1 MNAAPPP
8 QPAPRPESGR
18 SPAPIL
24 ALEGLT
30 RRFGGL
36 TAVDRC
42 SFSIEAGRITGMIGP
57 NGAGKTTIFSMVAG
71 ALAPSAGRILF
82 DGEDITG
89 LPTHRL
95 FHRGI
100 VRTFQIP
107 HEFGRLTVLENL
119 MAVPA
124 AQPGE
129 RLWPVWLSPGAVA
142 RREREVRERAEDALR
157 FLTLWELRDEL
168 AMNLSGG
175 QKKLL
180 ELGRAMM
187 TSPRLVLLDEPGAGV
202 NPTLLVRLR
211 EMILELNRE
220 RGYTFVVI
228 EHDMDFIAS
237 LCERV
242 IVLSQGAVLTDG
254 PMERVRRDP
263 RVLDAYLGGDE
274 EGEGAGAEP
283 RPAEEGGEGQG
294 AGGAGVNEG
303 GSGLESAAAAEE
315 GSGESPGLDTGS
327 DPVDEGEEGQ
337 VAGGTSA
344 DGARGRP

>member
-1 MNAAPPP
+1 
-8 QPAPRPESGR
+8 
-18 SPAPIL
+18 
-24 ALEGLT
+24 
-30 RRFGGL
+30 
-36 TAVDRC
+36 
-42 SFSIEAGRITGMIGP
+42 
-57 NGAGKTTIFSMVAG
+57 MVAG
-71 ALAPSAGRILF
+71 ALTPSAGRILF

-107 HEFGRLTVLENL
+107 HEFGGLTVLENL

-129 RLWPVWLSPGAVA
+129 RLWPVWLAPGAVA
-142 RREREVRERAEDALR
+142 RREREVRERGGGRAPLPHSVGSAR
-157 FLTLWELRDEL
+157 RARDE
-168 AMNLSGG
+168 LSGG

-254 PMERVRRDP
+254 PMEQVRRDP

-274 EGEGAGAEP
+274 DEGRAGPEPRGGRGKRARHRRGGSGWGRRRSVSDACAGTPQEGAGTPVLALERVTGGYGGAEIIHEVSVTVGP
-283 RPAEEGGEGQG
+283 GEIVVLVGPNG
-294 AGGAGVNEG
+294 AGKSTVMNAVLGR
-303 GSGLESAAAAEE
+303 LE
-315 GSGESPGLDTGS
+315 L
-327 DPVDEGEEGQ
+327 
-337 VAGGTSA
+337 AGGRVSLRGRDITGTAPDRVVRQGVCYVPQTATCSPTSA
-344 DGARGRP
+344 

>member
-1 MNAAPPP
+1 MTTASPPP
-8 QPAPRPESGR
+8 SGHSSAPL
-18 SPAPIL
+18 L
-24 ALEGLT
+24 ALESLT

-42 SFSIEAGRITGMIGP
+42 SFTIEAGRITGVIGP
-57 NGAGKTTIFSMVAG
+57 NGAGKTTIFNMVAG
-71 ALAPSAGRILF
+71 ALVPSDGRILF

-89 LPTHRL
+89 VPTHRL

-124 AQPGE
+124 SQPGE
-129 RLWPVWLSPGAVA
+129 RLWPVWLTPGVVA
-142 RREREVRERAEDALR
+142 RREREVREMAEDALS
-157 FLTLWELRDEL
+157 FLTLWNLRDEL

-180 ELGRAMM
+180 EIGRAMM
-187 TSPRLVLLDEPGAGV
+187 TAPRLVLLDEPGAGV
-202 NPTLLVRLR
+202 NPTLLVHLR
-211 EMILELNRE
+211 EMILTLNRE

-242 IVLSQGAVLTDG
+242 IVLSQGTVLTDG
-254 PMERVRRDP
+254 PMEQVRRDS
-263 RVLDAYLGGDE
+263 RVLDAYLGGD
-274 EGEGAGAEP
+274 GD
-283 RPAEEGGEGQG
+283 EGGTGPTRHED
-294 AGGAGVNEG
+294 
-303 GSGLESAAAAEE
+303 
-315 GSGESPGLDTGS
+315 SP
-327 DPVDEGEEGQ
+327 
-337 VAGGTSA
+337 
-344 DGARGRP
+344 

>member
-1 MNAAPPP
+1 M
-8 QPAPRPESGR
+8 
-18 SPAPIL
+18 
-24 ALEGLT
+24 
-30 RRFGGL
+30 
-36 TAVDRC
+36 DRC
-42 SFSIEAGRITGMIGP
+42 SFTIEAGRITGMIGP

-71 ALAPSAGRILF
+71 ALTPSAGRILF

-107 HEFGRLTVLENL
+107 HEFGGLTVLENL

-129 RLWPVWLSPGAVA
+129 RLWPVWLAPGAVA

-157 FLTLWELRDEL
+157 FLTLWDLRDEL
-168 AMNLSGG
+168 AMTLSGG

-211 EMILELNRE
+211 EMILELNPRARLHLRRHRARHGLHRFPVRAGHRALAG
-220 RGYTFVVI
+220 RGP
-228 EHDMDFIAS
+228 H
-237 LCERV
+237 RW
-242 IVLSQGAVLTDG
+242 
-254 PMERVRRDP
+254 PH
-263 RVLDAYLGGDE
+263 
-274 EGEGAGAEP
+274 GAGAP
-283 RPAEEGGEGQG
+283 GPA
-294 AGGAGVNEG
+294 
-303 GSGLESAAAAEE
+303 
-315 GSGESPGLDTGS
+315 
-327 DPVDEGEEGQ
+327 
-337 VAGGTSA
+337 
-344 DGARGRP
+344 GARRLPWRR

>member
-1 MNAAPPP
+1 MA
-8 QPAPRPESGR
+8 QPAE
-18 SPAPIL
+18 SPAPPIL
-24 ALEGLT
+24 AVEALT

-42 SFSIEAGRITGMIGP
+42 SFHIDASRITGIIGP
-57 NGAGKTTIFSMVAG
+57 NGAGKTTIFNMVAG
-71 ALAPSAGRILF
+71 ALRPTDGRILF

-89 LPTHRL
+89 LPSHVL

-124 AQPGE
+124 GQPGE
-129 RLWPVWLSPGAVA
+129 RLWPVWLAPRAVG
-142 RREREVRERAEDALR
+142 RREREVRERAEQTLE

-187 TSPRLVLLDEPGAGV
+187 AEPRLVLLDEPGAGV
-202 NPTLLVRLR
+202 NPTLLVKLR
-211 EMILELNRE
+211 EMIQRLNRE
-220 RGYTFVVI
+220 RGYTIVII

-237 LCERV
+237 LCERI
-242 IVLSQGAVLTDG
+242 IVLAEGAVLTEGTMDA
-254 PMERVRRDP
+254 VRRDA
-263 RVLDAYLGGDE
+263 RVIDAYLGG
-274 EGEGAGAEP
+274 
-283 RPAEEGGEGQG
+283 
-294 AGGAGVNEG
+294 
-303 GSGLESAAAAEE
+303 
-315 GSGESPGLDTGS
+315 
-327 DPVDEGEEGQ
+327 GEE
-337 VAGGTSA
+337 AASTHGT
-344 DGARGRP
+344 

>member
-1 MNAAPPP
+1 MNPAPPP
-8 QPAPRPESGR
+8 QPAPRPEPGR

-71 ALAPSAGRILF
+71 ALTPSAGRILF

-157 FLTLWELRDEL
+157 FLTLWELRDKL

-202 NPTLLVRLR
+202 NPTLLMRLR

-263 RVLDAYLGGDE
+263 RVLDAYLGGGE

-283 RPAEEGGEGQG
+283 RSMVGGGEGRG
-294 AGGAGVNEG
+294 AGEAGVDE
-303 GSGLESAAAAEE
+303 SGVGPEPAA
-315 GSGESPGLDTGS
+315 
-327 DPVDEGEEGQ
+327 
-337 VAGGTSA
+337 VAGEDPGSPPGPNAGPGPVEQGKKGRVAGNTGTG
-344 DGARGRP
+344 GARSRP

>member
-1 MNAAPPP
+1 MNAAPQSDP
-8 QPAPRPESGR
+8 SR

-24 ALEGLT
+24 VLEGLT

-36 TAVDRC
+36 IAVDRC
-42 SFSIEAGRITGMIGP
+42 SLTIEAGRITGMIGP

-129 RLWPVWLSPGAVA
+129 RLWPVWLAPGAVA

-157 FLTLWELRDEL
+157 FLTLWDLRDEL

-211 EMILELNRE
+211 EMILELNRK

-254 PMERVRRDP
+254 PMEQVRRDR

-274 EGEGAGAEP
+274 DEGRAGSEP
-283 RPAEEGGEGQG
+283 AAGGEGEHDI
-294 AGGAGVNEG
+294 GGAR
-303 GSGLESAAAAEE
+303 
-315 GSGESPGLDTGS
+315 
-327 DPVDEGEEGQ
+327 
-337 VAGGTSA
+337 A
-344 DGARGRP
+344 DGGGDVP